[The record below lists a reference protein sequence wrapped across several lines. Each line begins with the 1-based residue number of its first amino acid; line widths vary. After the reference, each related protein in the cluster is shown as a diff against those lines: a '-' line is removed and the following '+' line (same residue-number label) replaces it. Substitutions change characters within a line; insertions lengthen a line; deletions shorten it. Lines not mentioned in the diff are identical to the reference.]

1 MFLSFML
8 CLLINKSRKVHAEL
22 PKVYTP
28 AKLMCKAQPFEIKK
42 VSGDEQSGYKAP
54 WDTAQATIAL
64 QSEGVYECSGNVL
77 WCRTGMPCNGLP
89 PREELSLE
97 TLYNCCQKWFSKDS
111 ANQLFTKAND
121 GATQD
126 KRRLF
131 SPTILEIGVME
142 ANFKVSDHYNGT
154 LDVLGGQAAIEAWYL
169 AMYFALSDQD
179 QSLLSLLWSCGLSV
193 TIQVKVFR
201 TNAALL
207 QASSLFSE
215 KLKDIDEAMTDS
227 FFGFV
232 IKVKA
237 MGVESVKQGSDLK
250 LKFAGAKYSNNL
262 HQAFT
267 KVAHFLQYDEVM
279 KEFRRID
286 ISFGRTVLSNHYSKL
301 KHVLQIVQKESPQNE
316 AAATVFTLQLLWSEL
331 KRKAILPAKV
341 SVDWLD
347 KDSKGKPG
355 FVRRSLVTHEVI
367 SGWLLYLCMRIHTK
381 SKNDDY
387 DNKQ

>member
-1 MFLSFML
+1 MVIIIIMFLSFMF
-8 CLLINKSRKVHAEL
+8 CLLINKSCKVHEEL
-22 PKVYTP
+22 PKVFKP
-28 AKLMCKAQPFEIKK
+28 AALMCKAKPFEIKK

-54 WDTAQATIAL
+54 WDTTQATIAL
-64 QSEGVYECSGNVL
+64 HGEGVYECSGNVL

-97 TLYNCCQKWFSKDS
+97 TLHTCCQKWFSKDS
-111 ANQLFTKAND
+111 ANQLFAKAND

-131 SPTILEIGVME
+131 FPTILEIGVME
-142 ANFKVSDHYNGT
+142 STFKVSDHYNGT

-201 TNAALL
+201 TNAALV

-227 FFGFV
+227 FFGFAQ
-232 IKVKA
+232 KAKA

-250 LKFAGAKYSNNL
+250 LKYAGAKYSNNL
-262 HQAFT
+262 HQALT
-267 KVAHFLQYDEVM
+267 KVSHFLQYDEVM

-286 ISFGRTVLSNHYSKL
+286 INFGRNVLSNHYSKL
-301 KHVLQIVQKESPQNE
+301 KHFLQIVQKEAPQNE
-316 AAATVFTLQLLWSEL
+316 ATASVFTLQLLWSEL
-331 KRKAILPAKV
+331 RRKTISAPKV
-341 SVDWLD
+341 TVDWLD

-355 FVRRSLVTHEVI
+355 FVRRALVTHEVI
-367 SGWLLYLCMRIHTK
+367 SGCFIIFIIISTRSH
-381 SKNDDY
+381 
-387 DNKQ
+387 